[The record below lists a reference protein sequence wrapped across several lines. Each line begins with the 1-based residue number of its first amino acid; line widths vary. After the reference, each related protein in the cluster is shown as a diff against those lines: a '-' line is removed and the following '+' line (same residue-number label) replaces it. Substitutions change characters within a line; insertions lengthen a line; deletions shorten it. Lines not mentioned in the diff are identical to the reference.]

1 MACFGRS
8 DAFASKPAP
17 TFDRVHS
24 LECSQM
30 WEILCCR
37 ASLPSAS
44 ESAPSSKCRHTANL
58 LWERACPRRRRISR
72 HKC

>member
-1 MACFGRS
+1 MSIRIAVIGAGIMGE
-8 DAFASKPAP
+8 DHAA
-17 TFDRVHS
+17 
-24 LECSQM
+24 LQM

-37 ASLPSAS
+37 ASLPSTS
-44 ESAPSSKCRHTANL
+44 ESAPSSKYRHTANP